1 MQKYMDYYN
10 ELKIQVEPPK
20 IPSVSDLQK
29 KIEEKILTLRK
40 SKNSNRVRQSP
51 AKAAAID
58 EVIKQWENIK
68 GDSVKLQEM
77 AKFYDNYHQ
86 MVIAKLD
93 CEIGCRT
100 WSDSTITKNALKK
113 LAAIYNVTDDFIL
126 KKYKLVVEEINL
138 VLHKI
143 DNFTLKN
150 EDLPYFRDMQEVDD
164 IVADKDYKKYS
175 QSIGNNLQILGMSN
189 IYEFLGNSGTHIRD
203 VKVMREKSSSEL
215 IAVAEKLRDN
225 IYKESTEGKNIVNAL
240 TGKDGILSNA
250 VNRKKYDLYLD
261 QEIDEQIKILKRIE
275 GVAIDSTSG
284 DKKYI
289 FDSQMQ
295 PFLRQLREILVK
307 HGKRDTEAEI
317 IAKSMAYQRVKVK
330 GITWILPWVYCL
342 EASKRIKAGD
352 LESAEKCIE
361 VAEAAHVSNGAMV
374 QAQNAVEEY
383 RKNSAAVLEK
393 IEACRRKKCYVEANE
408 LLRGNECR
416 IPQHIQKSISAV
428 LETAHRMENSIIAAN
443 LDEDQIFD
451 KLKRIQEL
459 CSDYNITGI
468 LNRFPPERPDNIMV
482 TESNSGVEVKWDYFG
497 RKENVEFIVI
507 RKNSE
512 IVQGGRSGIEI
523 GKTCE
528 DRMEDREPEV
538 VNYYAVYAKRGDAV
552 SEFNIYP
559 RPIVRLRDIASLEV
573 VERDGVVRIAW
584 HDSINGKVR
593 VRKRVEGSSVA
604 LQNAPL
610 LPNPVQNEMVDY
622 DVINGKTYE
631 YLFYVEI
638 DADGKTFTSK
648 GNVITVSPDVQ
659 LPPVYRWDIARDYS
673 KGDGNFQVTWDADP
687 RGSVEFY
694 RISGRESV
702 EEGIYLDYSSFKNK
716 HSYIPLSVTGIF
728 QGVLELPVGLE
739 KIYVIAVLLYKNT
752 IVTGNTIC
760 VSTYE
765 YTKVKDI
772 RIYHDSLGI
781 FLQSWPEQYSGIT
794 VCYRFDQ
801 FPMGPEDAEAHAI
814 SIDNKDEYAREE
826 VIKLPLVYTR
836 YYIVLYGRYNSRK
849 GYSAGLKLEFQN
861 EKKCV
866 IYYKVN
872 YSSGIFGG
880 KIKNVN
886 IQFYGEDVQYMD
898 VRDFPN
904 ITIRKNNKYEP
915 TSLTD
920 NSVSIKDIIDGNTLE
935 KIAAGF
941 RCDLEGEFARGDF
954 IKVFCMNVS
963 DEKRFLFEAK
973 ELKHYKI

>member
-10 ELKIQVEPPK
+10 ELKIQVEPQK
-20 IPSVSDLQK
+20 IPSVLDLQK

-58 EVIKQWENIK
+58 EVIKQWENFK

-77 AKFYDNYHQ
+77 VKFYDNYHQ
-86 MVIAKLD
+86 MVIEKLD

-100 WSDSTITKNALKK
+100 WSDSTITKSALKK
-113 LAAIYNVTDDFIL
+113 LAIIYSVTDEFIL
-126 KKYKLVVEEINL
+126 KKYKLAVEEIDL

-150 EDLPYFRDMQEVDD
+150 EELPYFRDMQEVDD
-164 IVADKDYKKYS
+164 IIADKDYKKYS
-175 QSIGNNLQILGMSN
+175 QNIGNNLEILGMSN
-189 IYEFLGNSGTHIRD
+189 IYEFLGNSGTHVRD
-203 VKVMREKSSSEL
+203 AKTMREKSSLEL
-215 IAVAEKLRDN
+215 ITVAEKLRDN

-240 TGKDGILSNA
+240 TGKDGILRNV

-261 QEIDEQIKILKRIE
+261 QEIDKQIKILKRIE

-284 DKKYI
+284 NKKYI

-295 PFLRQLREILVK
+295 PFLRQLREILAK
-307 HGKRDTEAEI
+307 HGKSDTDAEI
-317 IAKSMAYQRVKVK
+317 IAKSMAYQRVKTK
-330 GITWILPWVYCL
+330 GIKWILPWTYCL
-342 EASKRIKAGD
+342 EASKRVKAGE

-361 VAEAAHVSNGAMV
+361 IAEAAHVNSGAMV

-383 RKNSAAVLEK
+383 RKNSVAVNEK
-393 IEACRRKKCYVEANE
+393 IKVCCQAKRYAEANE
-408 LLRGNECR
+408 LLRGNEAYVS
-416 IPQHIQKSISAV
+416 QEFQKSIYDV
-428 LETAHRMENSIIAAN
+428 LETVHKIENSIFAAN
-443 LDEDQIFD
+443 LDENQIFE
-451 KLKRIQEL
+451 KLKHIQEL
-459 CSDYNITGI
+459 CVDYSITNI
-468 LNRFPPERPDNIMV
+468 LNRFPPEKPDNIMV
-482 TESNSGVEVKWDYFG
+482 MEGDNGVEIKWDYFG
-497 RKENVEFIVI
+497 RKENIEFIVI
-507 RKNSE
+507 RKNSA
-512 IVQGGRSGIEI
+512 IIQGQRSGLEI

-528 DRMEDREPEV
+528 SRIEDRKPEI

-559 RPIVRLRDIASLEV
+559 RPIVRLRDIACLEV

-584 HDSINGKVR
+584 HESINGKVR
-593 VRKRVEGSSVA
+593 VRKRAEGSSVA
-604 LQNAPL
+604 IQNAPL
-610 LPNPVQNEMVDY
+610 LPDPVQNEMVDY
-622 DVINGKTYE
+622 DVINGKAYE
-631 YLFYVEI
+631 YLFYIEVDVE
-638 DADGKTFTSK
+638 GKAFTSK
-648 GNVITVSPDVQ
+648 GNVITVTPDVQ
-659 LPPVYRWDIARDYS
+659 LPPVYQWDISRDYS
-673 KGDGNFQVTWDADP
+673 KGDGDFQVTWDADP
-687 RGSVEFY
+687 RGKVEFY
-694 RISGRESV
+694 RIRERESV
-702 EEGIYLDYSSFKNK
+702 KEGIYLDYLSFKNK
-716 HSYIPLSVTGIF
+716 HSYIPISMTGTF
-728 QGVLELPVGLE
+728 QGVIELPVGLE
-739 KIYVIAVLLYKNT
+739 KIYVIVVLLYKNT

-765 YTKVKDI
+765 YSKVKDI

-781 FLQSWPEQYSGIT
+781 FLQSWPEQYSGMT

-814 SIDNKDEYAREE
+814 NIDNKDEYAREE

-836 YYIVLYGRYNSRK
+836 YYIVLYGRYSGSKR
-849 GYSAGLKLEFQN
+849 YSAGLKLEFQN
-861 EKKCV
+861 DKKCV

-898 VRDFPN
+898 IRDFPN

-920 NSVSIKDIIDGNTLE
+920 NSVSIKDVIGGNVLE
-935 KIAAGF
+935 KSTAGF
-941 RCDLEGEFARGDF
+941 RCNLEGEFTRGDF